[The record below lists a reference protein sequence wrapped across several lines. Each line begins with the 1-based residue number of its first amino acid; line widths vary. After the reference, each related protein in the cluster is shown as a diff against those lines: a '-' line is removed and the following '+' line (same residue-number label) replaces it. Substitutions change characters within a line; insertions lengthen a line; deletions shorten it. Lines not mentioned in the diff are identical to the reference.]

1 MTGPIQP
8 MSDGVPVS
16 QPAADRHSEALLALA
31 DRLFKDFDHLPV
43 MTVIRTLN
51 ESRRAVGD
59 DPSSLPVV
67 EALARR
73 SLRTTRRPH
82 EWIRPL
88 AAWLGTLAVGLAVAI
103 DRSGLD
109 PVAI

>member
-1 MTGPIQP
+1 
-8 MSDGVPVS
+8 VS
-16 QPAADRHSEALLALA
+16 QQAPDRQGEALLALA
-31 DRLFKDFDHLPV
+31 DRLFEDFDDLPV

-59 DPSSLPVV
+59 DPLGLHAV

-73 SLRTTRRPH
+73 RLRTTRRPH

-88 AAWLGTLAVGLAVAI
+88 ATWLGALAVGLAVTL
-103 DRSGLD
+103 SGWGID
-109 PVAI
+109 PVAA

>member
-1 MTGPIQP
+1 
-8 MSDGVPVS
+8 MSK
-16 QPAADRHSEALLALA
+16 QHADRHGDALLALA
-31 DRLFKDFDHLPV
+31 DRLFEDFDDVPV

-51 ESRRAVGD
+51 DSRRAVGD

-73 SLRTTRRPH
+73 RLRTTRRPW
-82 EWIRPL
+82 EWIRPI
-88 AAWLGTLAVGLAVAI
+88 AAWIGTVAVGLAVAL